1 MRLTIR
7 HHTRYSYE
15 TPLPYVLQ
23 RLRLHPRNDSVQTV
37 REWTLTLA
45 GCEREARYRDG
56 FGNDTLLVSSRDGVD
71 HLDITAQG
79 IVETRDTAGVTGH
92 DRNSAPLW
100 IYEQETP
107 LTLPGKSIRA
117 MAAALKAREP
127 LERLHEL
134 MEHIAGTIAYEVGQ
148 THSATTAEE
157 ALTGGHGVCQDH
169 AHVFCAAA
177 RLAGI
182 PARYVSGYLFMEG
195 TDEQAA
201 SHAWAEA
208 HVDGLGWVGFDCA
221 NKICPD
227 ERYVRLAHGRDYDD
241 ASPVSGLRYGQ
252 SGESLAVSLNVAQ

>member
-1 MRLTIR
+1 MRLTIH

-23 RLRLHPRNDSVQTV
+23 RLRLHPRNDTVQTV
-37 REWTLTLA
+37 REWTLTLS
-45 GCEREARYRDG
+45 GCEREASYRDG

-71 HLDITAQG
+71 HLDITAHG
-79 IVETRDTAGVTGH
+79 IVETRDTNGVTGH

-100 IYEQETP
+100 LYEQETA
-107 LTLPGKSIRA
+107 LTMPGTAIRA
-117 MAAALKAREP
+117 LAGAVDSHAP
-127 LERLHEL
+127 LEQLHEL
-134 MEHIAGTIAYEVGQ
+134 MERIAASLAYETGQ
-148 THSATTAEE
+148 THAATTAEQ
-157 ALTGGHGVCQDH
+157 ALAGGKGVCQDH

-195 TDEQAA
+195 TGEQAA

-208 HVDGLGWVGFDCA
+208 HVEGLGWVGFDCA

-227 ERYVRLAHGRDYDD
+227 ERYVRIAHGRDYDD
-241 ASPVSGLRYGQ
+241 ASPVSGLRFGQ
-252 SGESLAVSLNVAQ
+252 SGETLAVRLMVEQ